1 MVKAL
6 RQWLEANGLLAIS
19 LGVLGVVM
27 GLSLVLVVGGYLIA
41 SLFH

>member
-19 LGVLGVVM
+19 LGVLGAITA
-27 GLSLVLVVGGYLIA
+27 LSLVLVVGGYIIA
-41 SLFH
+41 SLFG